1 MSAVSIMQQ
10 ALGAQWDTLAPALKA
25 HYMTAG
31 NRDIG
36 VLSIEY
42 PKWMQWPLNFLR
54 LFGTLVNQQAQD
66 TPTQVSKRMLGEQQ
80 VWQRRV
86 ELPKQVMSFDSVWQ
100 YCGGNELIEYVKPY
114 LGLKMAV
121 TVHEGKLYYA
131 GRAYIL
137 KIGKLRL
144 PIPEALVLGHT
155 TIEEIGIDAEHFTMD
170 FRLQHPIFGQIYRYS
185 GRFRTELEAEFPASL
200 PARH

>member
-42 PKWMQWPLNFLR
+42 PKGMQWPLNFLR
-54 LFGTLVNQQAQD
+54 LFGTLINQQAQD

-121 TVHEGKLYYA
+121 KVQEGKLYYE

-137 KIGKLRL
+137 KLGSLLI

-155 TIEEIGIDAEHFTMD
+155 TIEEIGVDEQQFTMD

-185 GRFRTELEAEFPASL
+185 GRFRTELEAEYPAS

>member
-1 MSAVSIMQQ
+1 VAAVSIMQQ
-10 ALGAQWDTLAPALKA
+10 ALGTQWSALAPALKA
-25 HYMTAG
+25 HYMAEG
-31 NRDIG
+31 NRDVG

-54 LFGTLVNQQAQD
+54 LFGTLINQQAQH
-66 TPTQVSKRMLGEQQ
+66 TPTQVSKRMFGEQQ
-80 VWQRRV
+80 FWQRRV
-86 ELPKQVMSFDSVWQ
+86 ELPKRVLAFDSVWQ

-121 TVHEGKLYYA
+121 KVQEGKLYYE

-137 KIGKLRL
+137 KLGSLLI

-155 TIEEIGIDAEHFTMD
+155 TIEEVGIDEQHFTMD
-170 FRLQHPIFGQIYRYS
+170 FRLKHPLFGQIYRYS
-185 GRFRTELEAEFPASL
+185 GRFRTEVISP
-200 PARH
+200 

>member
-185 GRFRTELEAEFPASL
+185 GRFCTKLEAEFPSSL

>member
-1 MSAVSIMQQ
+1 MQQ

-54 LFGTLVNQQAQD
+54 LFGTLINQQAQD

-200 PARH
+200 PVRH

>member
-100 YCGGNELIEYVKPY
+100 YCSGNELIEYVKPY

-185 GRFRTELEAEFPASL
+185 GRFRTELSVS
-200 PARH
+200 